1 MWPQTILFC
10 ICFSSSIA
18 TFAQTPKNLAY
29 GLYSAIGANG
39 KSERQLDDWTLEQD
53 DEGAYLVK
61 VSPGVAPAN
70 GAHIVQEFGFLPRFL
85 PISYALKATAPAI
98 DPGGK
103 ERSIHV
109 DCRLGEKRVNCT
121 ADFEGDA
128 SSAAIDVAPPY
139 LFFPGEFYGLDF
151 PWFLSG
157 IANQSKAQTGAMTE
171 FAVTMLDDSKE
182 NPLKIA
188 LKSDKK
194 QSVSC
199 LGREDITVLRRRI
212 SAKKFKTSEGTT
224 IWLSETGL
232 LLAFQFADSGSRVE
246 LTQYERLASGAPE
259 LR

>member
-1 MWPQTILFC
+1 MRLLGCLAC
-10 ICFSSSIA
+10 IAALTSIPA
-18 TFAQTPKNLAY
+18 LAQTAKSLAY
-29 GLYSAIGANG
+29 GQYTAVAAGG

-53 DEGAYLVK
+53 QEGNYLVK

-98 DPGGK
+98 EPGSK
-103 ERSIHV
+103 ERSIHL
-109 DCRLGEKRVNCT
+109 DCKLGEKRVNCT
-121 ADFEGDA
+121 ANFEGDA
-128 SSAAIDVAPPY
+128 SSAAVDVPTPY

-151 PWFLSG
+151 PWFLAG
-157 IANQSKAQTGAMTE
+157 VANQAKIQTGAATE

-182 NPLKIA
+182 DPLKIA
-188 LKSDKK
+188 LNLDKK
-194 QSVSC
+194 QTVSYM
-199 LGREDITVLRRRI
+199 GREDITVLRRRL

-232 LLAFQFADSGSRVE
+232 LLAFQFSDSASRVE
-246 LTQYERLASGAPE
+246 LTQYERLAAGAPE